1 MVGSKMAT
9 QPHRRSTGKL
19 EPTRVALKA
28 DLRGRLL
35 RRYKR
40 FLADIELD
48 SGEVITVHCP
58 NPGSMKGTSQP
69 GSAVRC
75 STSDNPKRKLK
86 HTLEM
91 IRVGRIWVGLHTLR
105 ANQIAAQA
113 LASGSI
119 PSLRDYT
126 RIDHEVPVNR
136 SRLDFALEGHPRDRR
151 RAWVEVKSVTMAEGS
166 TALFPDAVSE
176 RAKRHLE
183 TLADRVREGD
193 RSVLLY
199 VVQRADCQRV
209 KAAAEIDPEYAKALE
224 EAARAG
230 VEIRA
235 VRARVR
241 ATEIRLERTLPVM
254 V

>member
-1 MVGSKMAT
+1 MVGSQMAT
-9 QPHRRSTGKL
+9 KPYRRPARKL
-19 EPTRVALKA
+19 ESTRVTLAA

-48 SGEVITVHCP
+48 SGEIVTVHCP
-58 NPGSMKGTSQP
+58 NPGSMRGTSKT

-75 STSDNPKRKLK
+75 STSENPKRKLK

-105 ANQIAAQA
+105 ANQVAAEA
-113 LASGSI
+113 LEAGTI
-119 PSLRDYT
+119 PSLRGYPIVQREIST
-126 RIDHEVPVNR
+126 GQ
-136 SRLDFALEGHPRDRR
+136 SRLDFCLEGHPEDPR

-166 TALFPDAVSE
+166 TALFPDSVSE

-183 TLADRVREGD
+183 TLATRVKAGD
-193 RSVLLY
+193 RAILLY
-199 VVQRADCQRV
+199 VVQRADCLRV
-209 KAAAEIDPEYAKALE
+209 KAADEIDPEYAKALR
-224 EAARAG
+224 EAARVG

>member
-1 MVGSKMAT
+1 MVGSEMAT
-9 QPHRRSTGKL
+9 QPHRRPTRKL
-19 EPTRVALKA
+19 ESTRLQLKA
-28 DLRGRLL
+28 DLQGRLL

-48 SGEVITVHCP
+48 SGEVITAHCP
-58 NPGSMKGTSQP
+58 NPGSMRGTSEP

-105 ANQIAAQA
+105 ANQIAAHA
-113 LASGSI
+113 LASGAIPGLRNYPDVRQEVSI
-119 PSLRDYT
+119 G
-126 RIDHEVPVNR
+126 H
-136 SRLDFALEGHPRDRR
+136 SRLDFALEGNPRDPR

-183 TLADRVREGD
+183 TLAERVREGD
-193 RSVLLY
+193 RAVLLY
-199 VVQRADCQRV
+199 IVQRADCLRV
-209 KAAAEIDPEYAKALE
+209 KSAVEIDPEYAEALG
-224 EAARAG
+224 EAARSG